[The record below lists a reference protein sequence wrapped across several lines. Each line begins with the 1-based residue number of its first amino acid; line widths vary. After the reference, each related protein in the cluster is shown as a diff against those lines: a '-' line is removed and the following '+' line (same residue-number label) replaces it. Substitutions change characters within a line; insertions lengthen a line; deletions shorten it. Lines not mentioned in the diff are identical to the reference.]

1 MESTRTAAMPNGAI
15 ETERA
20 VFERVWNRVVPE
32 GRESPVVVTPVGRGT
47 PAGQTEGADGA
58 QKPVSPKTAAVTYD
72 LAAKEYE
79 MIPARGSMAMAA
91 CRPEA
96 FLGEQVCPAGKA
108 LQQPLPAAG
117 QAQGQAESQMQGQ
130 AERQVEGQMEE
141 VPVLTGT
148 EAQGNERICD
158 LAKLETGM
166 STRDVRGRARPVT
179 DRDHC
184 VNDFPP
190 RSAVPWLGSCGP
202 SFEGLLQEL
211 IRKEISDWNYYRTL
225 ARKAGGT
232 AAKTLS
238 AMAAEEWQCAKR
250 LCAAYFLASGIHY
263 WPDKTGKLNLTSYM
277 GALRERFL
285 EEQQDAETY
294 SAAAVECQDE
304 CLCQIFE
311 EIAALDRSHA
321 HRIRLLV
328 EQM

>member
-1 MESTRTAAMPNGAI
+1 MEA
-15 ETERA
+15 
-20 VFERVWNRVVPE
+20 
-32 GRESPVVVTPVGRGT
+32 
-47 PAGQTEGADGA
+47 
-58 QKPVSPKTAAVTYD
+58 
-72 LAAKEYE
+72 
-79 MIPARGSMAMAA
+79 
-91 CRPEA
+91 
-96 FLGEQVCPAGKA
+96 
-108 LQQPLPAAG
+108 
-117 QAQGQAESQMQGQ
+117 
-130 AERQVEGQMEE
+130 
-141 VPVLTGT
+141 VPVLAGT
-148 EAQGNERICD
+148 EGRGNEVVGE
-158 LAKLETGM
+158 LAKLETGL
-166 STRDVRGRARPVT
+166 STRDVGGRARPMT

-184 VNDFPP
+184 TNDFPS

-263 WPDKTGKLNLTSYM
+263 WPDKTGKLNFTSYM

-294 SAAAVECQDE
+294 SAASMECQDE

-328 EQM
+328 EQL

>member
-1 MESTRTAAMPNGAI
+1 MESTHAAAPPNGEI
-15 ETERA
+15 EAEREI
-20 VFERVWNRVVPE
+20 FERVWNRVVPE
-32 GRESPVVVTPVGRGT
+32 GRESPVVVTPVGRST
-47 PAGQTEGADGA
+47 SAGQVGGAHGA
-58 QKPVSPKTAAVTYD
+58 QKTASPKMTPVFCD
-72 LAAKEYE
+72 LTAKEYE
-79 MIPARGSMAMAA
+79 MIPARGGMAMAA
-91 CRPEA
+91 CRPET
-96 FLGEQVCPAGKA
+96 LMGEQACPASRTEPKRPPA
-108 LQQPLPAAG
+108 VRPAEHQPEG
-117 QAQGQAESQMQGQ
+117 
-130 AERQVEGQMEE
+130 QVEA

-148 EAQGNERICD
+148 EGRGSEAVSE

-184 VNDFPP
+184 ANDFPP
-190 RSAVPWLGSCGP
+190 QSAVTWLGSCGP

-263 WPDKTGKLNLTSYM
+263 WPDKTGKLNFTSYM

-311 EIAALDRSHA
+311 EIAVLDRSHA

-328 EQM
+328 EQL